1 VEALV
6 TVRETSGN
14 TGPVSTAAGVSLHRQ
29 LFLVLHDEID
39 RGVIA
44 PGDVLPTEQTLCEQF
59 GVSRIT
65 VRRALADLA
74 EQGYIE
80 RRQGVGSFV
89 RDHGRS
95 EQSPTDRSYLDG
107 LRQAQFETQVDVV
120 ELQVRRPPAVVAE
133 ALGASGD
140 LLHIV
145 RVRRQRRTGEP
156 LMVTD
161 AWLPAGLADT
171 LTESALRRTPLYELL
186 PDAGIRVDRVR
197 HEITAE
203 IAGPRNAQLLDTA
216 IGAALLRVN
225 RLAFVAGAPH
235 HQLSVLLSPSRSRVL
250 LSQSVDELDAAF
262 GLTIAH
268 DVRGYAG

>member
-1 VEALV
+1 METLT
-6 TVRETSGN
+6 TVL
-14 TGPVSTAAGVSLHRQ
+14 STDAGVPLHRQ

-44 PGDVLPTEQTLCEQF
+44 PGDALPTEQTLCDQF

-74 EQGYIE
+74 ERGYIE

-89 RDHGRS
+89 REHVPSEPVSAGRS
-95 EQSPTDRSYLDG
+95 YMDG
-107 LRQAQFETQVDVV
+107 LRQAQFETEVEVV
-120 ELQVRRPPAVVAE
+120 ELGTRRPPWPIAE
-133 ALGASGD
+133 ALGTSGE

-156 LMVTD
+156 LIVTD
-161 AWLPAGLADT
+161 AWLPEYLADT
-171 LTESALRRTPLYELL
+171 LTESALLRAPLYELL
-186 PDAGIRVDRVR
+186 PEAGVAVDRVL

-203 IAGPRNAQLLDTA
+203 IAGPRNARLLDTA
-216 IGAALLRVN
+216 IGAALLRLN

-235 HQLSVLLSPSRSRVL
+235 HHLSVLLSPNRSRVVMD
-250 LSQSVDELDAAF
+250 QSAAELETGD
-262 GLTIAH
+262 GLAITH
-268 DVRGYAG
+268 DVRRESR